1 MVAKAKPPQ
10 NPTKRPHHRKRC
22 LLPSNIEP
30 PAKPA
35 VNRRFK
41 ALPAGRLNLAQ
52 RPHSVTLNP
61 CGPARIFASSGVVC
75 PLLANAAGGFCRGEV
90 VLAPV
95 NHIRRR
101 RVSTFDTLFI
111 GHLFSVVVSG
121 FFSRH
126 NHPKMVVNGFSTHN
140 HTGDGQIIRV

>member
-1 MVAKAKPPQ
+1 MVARAKSKPQ
-10 NPTKRPHHRKRC
+10 SPMRQPQRR
-22 LLPSNIEP
+22 LLQSNR
-30 PAKPA
+30 KPA
-35 VNRRFK
+35 AKSTANRRFK
-41 ALPAGRLNLAQ
+41 ALPAGGFNLAQ

-75 PLLANAAGGFCRGEV
+75 SLLADLAGGFCRREV
-90 VLAPV
+90 VLAPA
-95 NHIRRR
+95 NYIRRR

-140 HTGDGQIIRV
+140 YTGDGPIIRV